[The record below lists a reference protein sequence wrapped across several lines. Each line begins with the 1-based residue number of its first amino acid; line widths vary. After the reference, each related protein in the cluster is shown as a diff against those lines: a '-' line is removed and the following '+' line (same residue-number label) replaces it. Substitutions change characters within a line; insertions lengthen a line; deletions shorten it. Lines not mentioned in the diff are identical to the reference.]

1 VSACVS
7 SSAIQQVVMFFGVRN
22 SRYAASWWQSSA
34 LPDGGFQIM
43 LSWISRSPGTPASA
57 APNSALRSASTVAA
71 SVRSA
76 FQTLQS
82 WRVRSGGVVAGS

>member
-1 VSACVS
+1 
-7 SSAIQQVVMFFGVRN
+7 MFLGVRN

-43 LSWISRSPGTPASA
+43 LSWISRRPGSPASR
-57 APNSALRSASTVAA
+57 APNDAIRSASTVAA
-71 SVRSA
+71 SVVSA

-82 WRVRSGGVVAGS
+82 WRVRSGGLVAGS